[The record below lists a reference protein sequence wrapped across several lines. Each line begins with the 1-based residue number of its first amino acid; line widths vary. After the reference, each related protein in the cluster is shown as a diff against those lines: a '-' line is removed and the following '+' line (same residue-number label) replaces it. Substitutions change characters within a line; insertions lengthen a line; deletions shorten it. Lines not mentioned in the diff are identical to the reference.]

1 MSCCYKCEN
10 RTVDCHVSCEKYAA
24 EMEENKKKLEERR
37 KERQNREAM
46 HTPAF
51 QRRAR
56 EYLNNH
62 K

>member
-1 MSCCYKCEN
+1 
-10 RTVDCHVSCEKYAA
+10 
-24 EMEENKKKLEERR
+24 MEENKKKLEERR
-37 KERQNREAM
+37 KDLQSREAN